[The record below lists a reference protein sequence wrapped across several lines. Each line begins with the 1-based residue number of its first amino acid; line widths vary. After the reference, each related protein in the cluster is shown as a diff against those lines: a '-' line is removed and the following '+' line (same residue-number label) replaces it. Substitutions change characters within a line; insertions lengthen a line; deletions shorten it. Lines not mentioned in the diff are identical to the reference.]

1 MLPIHGRLPPC
12 PISYTYLN
20 YAVSTHAWSHSC
32 ENTVRNYAVLVYF
45 LLWNRNTFIPGWPL
59 SHYMVEANLEPW
71 SSFLYLLNSGI
82 ISRYHKVWIRWIYF
96 ILFKWGSRILGLILF
111 YSPHP
116 GNILL
121 HWRLEDGP
129 AASQAVSVHSCAHWK
144 CSLSV
149 LWLLVTDIFTVTLFS
164 PRLSRWHTSFR
175 IQTYRKST
183 FVCLL

>member
-20 YAVSTHAWSHSC
+20 YAVSRHAWSHSC

-59 SHYMVEANLEPW
+59 SHYMVEADLEPW
-71 SSFLYLLNSGI
+71 SSLLYLLNSGI

-111 YSPHP
+111 CSPPLPEHPSTLETRGWPSSTPSCLHTLMCTLKMLPECSMIISYWYLHSYS
-116 GNILL
+116 
-121 HWRLEDGP
+121 
-129 AASQAVSVHSCAHWK
+129 V
-144 CSLSV
+144 
-149 LWLLVTDIFTVTLFS
+149 FS
-164 PRLSRWHTSFR
+164 
-175 IQTYRKST
+175 
-183 FVCLL
+183 